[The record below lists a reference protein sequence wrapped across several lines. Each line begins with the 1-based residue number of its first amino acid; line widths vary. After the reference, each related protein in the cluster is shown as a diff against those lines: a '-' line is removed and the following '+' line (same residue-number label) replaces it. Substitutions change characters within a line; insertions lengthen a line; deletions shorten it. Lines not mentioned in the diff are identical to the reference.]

1 MPRPALRLSTRLSIF
16 IGTSLVLLGI
26 LAGVAVQQLQV
37 IRHHIRLA
45 QTVTTPLMGA
55 LAESRY
61 QLVQVQQFLTDAA
74 LTGNP
79 DSLTEAREAQ
89 AQALKS
95 LDLLAR
101 LAPALAGEA
110 RSLKASAAATLAQ
123 GERMLPAYEQGR
135 AEGNALMDEFDRQV
149 TRSDEQLSALSAHLD
164 TETSAEAAGLQAS
177 LWQASLQASLWQASL
192 WIAGCAGLTALLLLL
207 AARWLYRSMFQ
218 QLGGEPRDARQLTH
232 QLAEGNLSRSIQPQ
246 AGTEHSLIGEL
257 ARLQQQWHAVVSQM
271 STCSTGLGQVSCGIA
286 RLASGLDSSSA
297 RQQTATEQIT
307 ADTEQLAG
315 AIDAMHAAALR
326 ADQSRQQ
333 TQAGEQV
340 ILQVVEEIRESAGAV
355 KKAAHWISAL
365 DERISQVNQIVQMI
379 SEVTEQTNLLALNA
393 AIEAARAGEQG
404 RGFAVVADEVRKLA
418 DRTRQSTESIT
429 RFMTEIRA
437 TATSAG
443 EDFRQNATQAEGSAG
458 LADRALLTMQQIS
471 ASAEVA
477 RQDIAAIVEQ
487 LGHAREGT
495 RRMAEQAAHVA
506 QLARDNHG
514 ATRQLADGMQ
524 GLDAMSA
531 QLVDSVAYFRLG

>member
-207 AARWLYRSMFQ
+207 AARWLSRRMVQ

>member
-89 AQALKS
+89 ALALKS

-164 TETSAEAAGLQAS
+164 TETSAEAAG
-177 LWQASLQASLWQASL
+177 LQASLWQASL

-271 STCSTGLGQVSCGIA
+271 STCSAGLGQVSCGIA

>member
-1 MPRPALRLSTRLSIF
+1 MFEWSLRRGDSVELARTIVVNALVIMEIF
-16 IGTSLVLLGI
+16 YLFSVRYTQGTSLSLRGVLGTPAVLLGV
-26 LAGVAVQQLQV
+26 AGV
-37 IRHHIRLA
+37 
-45 QTVTTPLMGA
+45 
-55 LAESRY
+55 
-61 QLVQVQQFLTDAA
+61 
-74 LTGNP
+74 
-79 DSLTEAREAQ
+79 
-89 AQALKS
+89 
-95 LDLLAR
+95 
-101 LAPALAGEA
+101 
-110 RSLKASAAATLAQ
+110 TLAQ
-123 GERMLPAYEQGR
+123 LLFTYAAPMQ
-135 AEGNALMDEFDRQV
+135 ALFDSRPV
-149 TRSDEQLSALSAHLD
+149 DL
-164 TETSAEAAGLQAS
+164 AAGLLA
-177 LWQASLQASLWQASL
+177 
-192 WIAGCAGLTALLLLL
+192 IGLGVALLLLL